1 MSSTKQINQYPAAI
15 SIDGSADQL
24 LIDPGGTGTYNKINR
39 NTLLGI
45 TSTPIGASDSQTLQ
59 NKTLDNTNS
68 VTVKDGSLTVQ
79 NTADTT
85 KRAVFSASGITTG
98 TTRTLTLPNRSDTLV
113 TLAGSE
119 TLTNKT
125 ITSPVITGGTID
137 NSAITVDSISGHTS
151 ATQVTVGGV
160 LMNNGTIGT
169 SGAVVAA
176 SILAG
181 AVQPQAL
188 TSGTGTSWAWT
199 SFTPSWTNLTTG
211 GGATNSGAYTQ
222 TGKTV
227 TGYIF
232 VVLGTSPAV
241 GTGPS
246 FSLSGSSLP
255 PAASVYNNGSANFP
269 LGTGWLNAAGG
280 GYGGFLYFPGAN
292 TSIKIGYWN
301 SNVLAGVA
309 ASAPGVWANSNII
322 YCNFTYQAS

>member
-68 VTVKDGSLTVQ
+68 ITVKDGSLTVQ

-188 TSGTGTSWAWT
+188 TSGTGTSWAMSTWT
-199 SFTPSWTNLTTG
+199 PTLGGMSKGNGTVTASYIQVGKLVFCRFLFTLGTT
-211 GGATNSGAYTQ
+211 S
-222 TGKTV
+222 TV
-227 TGYIF
+227 TGDASITLPVTANSIYASASQH
-232 VVLGTSPAV
+232 LG
-241 GTGPS
+241 
-246 FSLSGSSLP
+246 GSI
-255 PAASVYNNGSANFP
+255 VFQ
-269 LGTGWLNAAGG
+269 AGG
-280 GYGGFLYFPGAN
+280 GTYYGVVQIASTTQAFFEAQLASGTYVTIQNLGAAIPN
-292 TSIKIGYWN
+292 TWASTNWM
-301 SNVLAGVA
+301 AGEFWFEA
-309 ASAPGVWANSNII
+309 A
-322 YCNFTYQAS
+322 